1 MNKKITTSITLLV
14 VIAIVFVLNYLVG
27 GLGFGNFRWDV
38 TEENL
43 YTLSSGTKNILDRIS
58 PDKPVTIRYYA
69 TTDDRVLPPQLKP
82 FCRTLEDLLLEF
94 EKASNN
100 KVVLEKIAPNPN
112 TEEEDKAR
120 EDELQGQQVNNEG
133 DQIYIGLAIQSGKTK
148 EVLPFIHPRE
158 ESQLEYNIARAIS
171 KVCAT
176 GAKVVGVMSAMPIQG
191 SPMMPWMQQQG
202 QQPPWAMIANLRR
215 DYEVREVPFNT
226 ASIDSDIGVLVVVH
240 PANITEETEYAI
252 DQYVMKGGK
261 VIAFV
266 DPMSIMA
273 QQYSNQRPNP
283 MMGQQAPTMINQTS
297 ELKNLFKAWGVGFT
311 DQVVADMNY
320 RNAIFGRV
328 NPTSITLPAE
338 VINKD
343 DRITSELQS
352 LMMLGAGS
360 FKVEKTDGVS
370 SVILVE
376 SSENSEL
383 IDTTA
388 AEKLRREALMSFNPS
403 GTKKALAVRL
413 TGKFK
418 TAFPSGKPAS
428 PGGDTKESGG
438 AQDDPNAPKPAATPP
453 AASTPA
459 ASTPAPAPVAAP
471 PAPPAPV
478 TTPPAAEA
486 AKAPPAPKGQSAQ
499 LSVTPAPA
507 PPPVAAP
514 PSAPAPAAPA
524 AAEPKKDEA
533 KKDDTLKESTGEPM
547 ILLFADSDMMFD
559 GISMAQDP
567 MGGGLMNSNMALFFN
582 AVEVLTGGGD
592 LLSVRSR
599 ASTTR
604 PFKKLDEM
612 KSKLEEEFRPQ
623 LMQLDQKLQSTA
635 AEISTLKL
643 KRDKKS
649 GTFFIDPADVAKLEN
664 LQAAQVDLNKKIRE
678 LKKQQNK
685 KIDRTETM
693 ITVANVLGMPVVVVL
708 IGILLALR
716 RRAATAAR

>member
-1 MNKKITTSITLLV
+1 
-14 VIAIVFVLNYLVG
+14 
-27 GLGFGNFRWDV
+27 
-38 TEENL
+38 
-43 YTLSSGTKNILDRIS
+43 
-58 PDKPVTIRYYA
+58 
-69 TTDDRVLPPQLKP
+69 
-82 FCRTLEDLLLEF
+82 
-94 EKASNN
+94 
-100 KVVLEKIAPNPN
+100 
-112 TEEEDKAR
+112 
-120 EDELQGQQVNNEG
+120 
-133 DQIYIGLAIQSGKTK
+133 
-148 EVLPFIHPRE
+148 
-158 ESQLEYNIARAIS
+158 
-171 KVCAT
+171 
-176 GAKVVGVMSAMPIQG
+176 MSAMPIQG

-226 ASIDSDIGVLVVVH
+226 GSIDSDIGVLVVVH

-252 DQYVMKGGK
+252 DQFVMKGGK

-283 MMGQQAPTMINQTS
+283 MMGQQAPPTMINQTS

-338 VINKD
+338 VINKE

-352 LMMLGAGS
+352 LMMLGSGS

-418 TAFPSGKPAS
+418 TAFPNGKPAS
-428 PGGDTKESGG
+428 PGGAKKESGG
-438 AQDDPNAPKPAATPP
+438 AQDDANAPKPAAAPAAPAATPP
-453 AASTPA
+453 AASPP
-459 ASTPAPAPVAAP
+459 PAPAPVATP

-478 TTPPAAEA
+478 TTPPAAAEA
-486 AKAPPAPKGQSAQ
+486 AKAPSQPKGQGAS
-499 LSVTPAPA
+499 LTVTPVTDPQPA
-507 PPPVAAP
+507 AATP
-514 PSAPAPAAPA
+514 AAPAAPA
-524 AAEPKKDEA
+524 AAEPKKDEPA
-533 KKDDTLKESTGEPM
+533 KKDDSLKESTGEPM

-664 LQAAQVDLNKKIRE
+664 LQGAQVDLNKKIRE

-693 ITVANVLGMPVVVVL
+693 ITVANVLGMPLLVVAA
-708 IGILLALR
+708 GILLALR